1 MHTLRARLVAAL
13 VAVATAGLLALAG
26 ITYVE
31 QRAFLEHRVDDQ
43 ARAAITAVQRSPNGG
58 GDDDE
63 PGRGRG
69 EHDGGLPLGTYGQ
82 HRNATGRVTS
92 AGFLG
97 EDLLDSS
104 QLIAPTLPQRPRIGE
119 LQTISSHD
127 VRYRVYAQAA
137 PDGDVTVVAVPLR
150 EVDQN
155 LNQLLLVEG
164 LVLGAVLLV
173 LAGVAWVIVRLGLRP
188 LERIGHTAGRIA
200 DGELSQRVQETDPR
214 SEVGRLGQALN
225 RMLDRLE
232 EAFRRREASEARL
245 RQFLADASHELRTPL
260 ASLRGYAELYR
271 IGAAREPADIDKA
284 MRRIEDESN
293 RMGVLVEDLLT
304 LARLDQVADA
314 SHGEVN
320 LTTLARDAI
329 DDARAVAPD
338 RDINLDLDDEAVVRG
353 DAHQLQQVLGNL
365 MRNAIVHTPP
375 GTPIDVTVRG
385 ENHDVVL
392 MVRDHGPG
400 LPDANSDA
408 IFERFWRAEGGR
420 VRGKA
425 GAGLGL
431 AIVDGIVR
439 AHSGRVTATNA
450 PGGGACFRIELPD
463 PSRQALS
470 VV

>member
-13 VAVATAGLLALAG
+13 LAVATAGLLALAG

-31 QRAFLEHRVDDQ
+31 QRSFLEHRVDDQ
-43 ARAAITAVQRSPNGG
+43 ARAAINAVQRSPDGDGDQAGG
-58 GDDDE
+58 GQ
-63 PGRGRG
+63 G
-69 EHDGGLPLGTYGQ
+69 EHPGALPLGTYGQ
-82 HRNATGRVTS
+82 HRTASGRVTS

-97 EDLLDSS
+97 QDVLKPSHLV
-104 QLIAPTLPQRPRIGE
+104 APTLPQDPRIGGLE
-119 LQTISSHD
+119 TISSHGL
-127 VRYRVYAQAA
+127 RYRVFTQAA
-137 PDGDVTVVAVPLR
+137 PDGDITVVAVPLR

-173 LAGVAWVIVRLGLRP
+173 LAGAAWIIVRFGLRP

-200 DGELSQRVQETDPR
+200 DGELSQRVEETDPR
-214 SEVGRLGQALN
+214 SEVGRLGRALN

-284 MRRIEDESN
+284 MRRIEDEST

-304 LARLDQVADA
+304 LARLDEVADA
-314 SHGEVN
+314 PHHDVN
-320 LTTLARDAI
+320 LTTLARDAV
-329 DDARAVAPD
+329 DDARAMAPD
-338 RDINLDLDDEAVVRG
+338 RDINLTVDDEATVRG
-353 DAHQLQQVLGNL
+353 DAHQLRQVLGNL
-365 MRNAIVHTPP
+365 LRNAIVHTPP
-375 GTPIDVTVRG
+375 GTPIEVAVRRA
-385 ENHDVVL
+385 EEAVSL
-392 MVRDHGPG
+392 EVRDHGPG
-400 LPDANSDA
+400 LPGDGAD

-420 VRGKA
+420 ERGRA

-431 AIVDGIVR
+431 AIVEGIVR
-439 AHSGRVTATNA
+439 
-450 PGGGACFRIELPD
+450 
-463 PSRQALS
+463 
-470 VV
+470 